1 MIPISVQALETLGL
15 GELVSGSGSDQ
26 ITGLQI
32 DSRLVRPGD
41 LFVAIRGGLAFVD
54 DARDRGATTLVP
66 NDEFTAMAIVGE
78 VLRASSN
85 ARFVGITGST
95 GKTST
100 KDILAALCAP
110 VARTVANEGSYNAE
124 LGVPLTLGRLEPD
137 TEICI
142 VEMGMRGF
150 GQIAELCKIARPDIG
165 VVTAIGPVHLE
176 LVGSVDGVARSKA
189 ELVAALPAGGIA
201 VVPESAELEPHLRDD
216 IDVRRVGPVDV
227 ELREDGAHVA
237 FGGGRIRFPLTSR
250 HQAQNALTAMT
261 AYEALGLPLER
272 LAESAATVLLSPWRG
287 EELPLP
293 GGGFVINDAY
303 NANPTSME
311 AALRHLAERGA
322 GRRLVAILGGM
333 AELGEHTERHHRE
346 LAELA
351 AELEIEV
358 IAVGDVARAYGFDA
372 WTPDADAALET
383 ARQLV
388 EPGDAVLVKASRS
401 VALEGIAPALANP
414 DH

>member
-15 GELVSGSGSDQ
+15 GELVPGSRSDQ

-66 NDEFTAMAIVGE
+66 NDEFAAMAIVGE

-150 GQIAELCKIARPDIG
+150 GQITELCKIARPDIG

-176 LVGSVDGVARSKA
+176 LVGSVDGVAKSKA
-189 ELVAALPAGGIA
+189 ELVAALPVGGIA

-237 FGGGRIRFPLTSR
+237 FGGGRVRFPLTSR

-351 AELEIEV
+351 AELGIQV

-401 VALEGIAPALANP
+401 VALEGIAPTLANP